1 MSEEAG
7 NSVHWSFWV
16 IGSVCLV
23 WNGMGVMAYL
33 ADPTSG
39 AAEAVPVWA
48 TGAFAI
54 AVWAGALGCLLLL
67 MRKAIA
73 FYVLAASLL
82 GVVVQMFHI
91 YVISK
96 SMTVYGPFEIS
107 MAIMI
112 PAIAVFLVWYSKMA
126 EGKGWIS

>member
-1 MSEEAG
+1 MSEEAS

-33 ADPTSG
+33 GDPTSG
-39 AAEAVPVWA
+39 ATEAVPVWA